1 MIPVW
6 DIFIC
11 RSSHIICCGIME
23 ILVRVDRRGRI
34 VIPSE
39 VRRSLGIGRVVRLR
53 VREGRIILEAVKDP
67 VERLMELVSKAP
79 SSGDVVE
86 DQFEEALE
94 EQLERLVREAG

>member
-1 MIPVW
+1 MGRPIL
-6 DIFIC
+6 F
-11 RSSHIICCGIME
+11 CCGIME

-53 VREGRIILEAVKDP
+53 VKEGRIVLEAVKDP
-67 VERLMELVSKAP
+67 VERLTELVSKAP
-79 SSGDVVE
+79 SSEDVVE
-86 DQFEEALE
+86 DRFEEALE

>member
-1 MIPVW
+1 MIPMW

-11 RSSHIICCGIME
+11 RPSHIIYCGIME

-39 VRRSLGIGRVVRLR
+39 VRQSLGIGRVVRLR
-53 VREGRIILEAVKDP
+53 VKEGRIVLEAVKDP

-79 SSGDVVE
+79 SSEDVVR
-86 DQFEEALE
+86 DLFEEALE